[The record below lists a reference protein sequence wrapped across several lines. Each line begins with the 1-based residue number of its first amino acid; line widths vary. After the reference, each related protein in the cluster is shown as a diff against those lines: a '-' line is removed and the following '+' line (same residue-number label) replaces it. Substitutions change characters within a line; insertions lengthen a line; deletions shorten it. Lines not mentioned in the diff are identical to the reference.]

1 MRPRVAAIE
10 KERPSPDI
18 DGLRVVGGEVVVQAR
33 DEQAFDFGVAL
44 GASVCRRR
52 HGVEIRAER
61 VGHSTDVD
69 LSD

>member
-1 MRPRVAAIE
+1 MIAIE
-10 KERPSPDI
+10 KQRTGPDV
-18 DGLRVVGGEVVVQAR
+18 DRLGVVGGEVVVQAR

-52 HGVEIRAER
+52 YGVEIRAER